1 MNILFI
7 SSELYP
13 YAKVGGLGDVSAA
26 LPQVIRELGHDI
38 SVFVPFY
45 KNIDRAKYDFEL
57 ILRDFKIN
65 DFNQRAS
72 VYKHYDEDKKIA
84 NYFIGC
90 EEFFHRDEIYG
101 NYDDNNQ
108 RFIFFSKAI
117 LKSIKELNISPDVI
131 HCNDWQTAAIPILL
145 KTTCIE
151 DNFYKKV
158 KILFT
163 IHNLAFQGIGDKKIA
178 ISLGIYEQ
186 DLVLR
191 NLEFWGKY
199 NLMKGAILYSDLI
212 TTVSESYAKEIQ
224 TKEYGF
230 GLEKELALRSNSI
243 YGILNGIDYDVWN
256 PIIDRFIWKKYGL
269 NSLENKLINKIKLLD
284 LAGFPKSNTPVI
296 GMVTRL
302 TSQKGLDLLIE
313 ILDELMNLN
322 IFFII
327 LGTGQ
332 IEYHDFLSSKED
344 EFPNKMKLFLEYN
357 EELAHQIEAGAD
369 IFLMP
374 SRFEPCGL
382 NQMISLKY
390 GTIPIVREIGG
401 LKDSI
406 VDVRS
411 DEKGNG
417 FSFSAYSSLEL
428 LNTIKESINYYFDKP
443 KWEKLM
449 RKAMTNDFSWKMS
462 ARKYEK
468 LYKKLVDQ

>member
-1 MNILFI
+1 MKILFI

-26 LPQVIRELGHDI
+26 LPEAIRDLGHEI
-38 SVFVPFY
+38 SVFLPFY
-45 KNIDRAKYDFEL
+45 KKIDREKYNFKL
-57 ILRDFKIN
+57 ILKNFKISE
-65 DFNQRAS
+65 FTERARI
-72 VYKHYDEDKKIA
+72 YKHYNGEKNVT
-84 NYFIGC
+84 NYFIWS
-90 EEFFHRDEIYG
+90 EEFFDRDEIYG
-101 NYDDNNQ
+101 NYEDNIE
-108 RFIFFSKAI
+108 RFIFFSKAV
-117 LKSIKELNISPDVI
+117 LKGIKELNISPDII

-145 KTTCIE
+145 KTTFNKDI
-151 DNFYKKV
+151 FYQKV
-158 KILFT
+158 KTLFT
-163 IHNLAFQGIGDKKIA
+163 IHNLAFQGIGDEKI
-178 ISLGIYEQ
+178 SKYLGIYNKN
-186 DLVLR
+186 LILK

-199 NLMKGAILYSDLI
+199 NLMKGAILCSDII
-212 TTVSESYAKEIQ
+212 TTVSESYAQEIR

-230 GLEKELALRSNSI
+230 GVEKELNLRKNSI
-243 YGILNGIDYDVWN
+243 YGILNGIDYNIWN
-256 PIIDRFIWKKYGL
+256 PIIDTFIWKKYDL
-269 NSLENKLINKIKLLD
+269 NSLELKLENKKKLLE
-284 LAGFPKSNTPVI
+284 LSGFRNINIPVF

-313 ILDELMNLN
+313 IFDELMNLN
-322 IFFII
+322 IYLII

-332 IEYHDFLSSKED
+332 IKYHDFLLMKEN
-344 EFPNKMKLFLEYN
+344 EFPNKIKLFLEYN

-406 VDVRS
+406 LDIRNN
-411 DEKGNG
+411 ENGNG
-417 FSFSAYSSLEL
+417 FTFSAYSSLEL
-428 LNTIKESINYYFDKP
+428 LNTMKASINYFSEKP

-449 RKAMTNDFSWKMS
+449 KNAMKYDFSWKIS
-462 ARKYEK
+462 AYKYEK

>member
-1 MNILFI
+1 MKILFI

-38 SVFVPFY
+38 SVFVPLY
-45 KNIDRAKYDFEL
+45 KTIDREKYNFEL
-57 ILRDFKIN
+57 ILKDFKIN
-65 DFNQRAS
+65 DFNERAS
-72 VYKHYDEDKKIA
+72 VYKHYDGERKIE

-90 EEFFHRDEIYG
+90 EEFFDRDEIYG
-101 NYDDNNQ
+101 NYDDNAQ
-108 RFIFFSKAI
+108 RFIFFSKAV
-117 LKSIKELNISPDVI
+117 LKGIKELNISPDIV
-131 HCNDWQTAAIPILL
+131 HCNDWQTAPIPILL
-145 KTTCIE
+145 KTTYIQ

-158 KILFT
+158 KTLFT
-163 IHNLAFQGIGDKKIA
+163 IHNLAFQGIGDKNIVK
-178 ISLGIYEQ
+178 SLGIYNQ
-186 DLVLR
+186 DIVLR

-199 NLMKGAILYSDLI
+199 NLMKGAILCSDII
-212 TTVSESYAKEIQ
+212 TTVSESYAQEIQ

-230 GLEKELALRSNSI
+230 GLEKELASRSNSI
-243 YGILNGIDYDVWN
+243 HGILNGIDYDIWN
-256 PIIDRFIWKKYGL
+256 PIMDKFIWRKYDF
-269 NSLENKLINKIKLLD
+269 NSLENKLENKNKLLK
-284 LAGFPKSNTPVI
+284 LTRLPNRNIPIF

-313 ILDELMNLN
+313 IFDELMNLN
-322 IFFII
+322 IYLII

-332 IEYHDFLSSKED
+332 IEYHNFLSRKEE
-344 EFPNKMKLFLEYN
+344 EFPNKIKIFLEYN

-390 GTIPIVREIGG
+390 GTIPIVRGIGG

-406 VDVRS
+406 IDIRN
-411 DEKGNG
+411 DKNGNG
-417 FSFSAYSSLEL
+417 FSFSAYSSLDL
-428 LNTIKESINYYFDKP
+428 LNTIKASMNYYFDKQ

-449 RKAMTNDFSWKMS
+449 RNAMTNDFSWKMS